1 MQRSFQ
7 RIQRRALLIACAAL
21 LLTGPLLFSVYGLQA
36 GSRYL
41 IGLLAALLA
50 QQVFLWAMQRKIGP
64 EVSTLADVLTLL
76 RATAGGVLA
85 GLVIADIEDR
95 SGVAGWL
102 AWSLSVLTATL
113 SDWFDGP
120 LARRRGPTRLGQVL
134 DIEADSWLTLWSA
147 AGAIVW
153 GGLPWWCLLAPL
165 LHYAHP
171 IAALWRGDLPA
182 GGDPWW
188 GRVTGVAQMV
198 LFIAALAPLA
208 GSLRDLILQIAALPI
223 SGAQC
228 LVMVTLLLQRVRR
241 KAHVLVRP

>member
-1 MQRSFQ
+1 
-7 RIQRRALLIACAAL
+7 
-21 LLTGPLLFSVYGLQA
+21 V
-36 GSRYL
+36 

-50 QQVFLWAMQRKIGP
+50 QQVFLWLMQRKIGP
-64 EVSTLADVLTLL
+64 EASTVADVLTLA
-76 RATAGGVLA
+76 RAATGSVLA
-85 GLVIADIEDR
+85 GLVVADIEDR
-95 SGVAGWL
+95 SGVGGWI
-102 AWSLSVLTATL
+102 AWSLSVLSATL
-113 SDWFDGP
+113 GDWLDGP
-120 LARRRGPTRLGQVL
+120 LARCRGPTRLGQVL

-171 IAALWRGDLPA
+171 IVALWRGDLPA

-208 GSLRDLILQIAALPI
+208 GPLRDQALRGAALPI
-223 SGAQC
+223 SGAQV
-228 LVMVTLLLQRVRR
+228 LVMLTLLLQRIRH
-241 KAHVLVRP
+241 KAPSPVRP